1 MVVFEYGGTQY
12 RSERGA
18 LRAMAWCLCFGVWA
32 DDARAKEIALE
43 LVQKEERAFASCGKL
58 PREEAVERASARVVL
73 DSLRVGDSSA
83 ERTLSEDGTA
93 RVVTL
98 PRLHEAAHRL
108 FVEVLGHAAQ

>member
-1 MVVFEYGGTQY
+1 MGYEYGGSLY
-12 RSERGA
+12 RSERDA
-18 LRAMAWCLCFGVWA
+18 LRAMAWGLCFGVWA

-43 LVQKEERAFASCGKL
+43 LVQKEERLFSASGSKL

-83 ERTLSEDGTA
+83 ERTLSEDGAA